1 MKIKKK
7 ILTYLLIISG
17 FVCFSTNTNAE
28 VYKYYNKLN
37 GNQKKAY
44 KKMEKKID
52 AAVSAPLSVKLK
64 SNYLDVIRSI
74 EAMSADRADLFSGN
88 VAVSFESRG
97 NITKVKFPELNGK
110 KLSKKLRDFV
120 DNTNLRGADDFE
132 TAKNIHDFIINHME
146 YDFSSDDSLTDKFS
160 MKGALLNKKAV
171 CEGYARTFKYM
182 CDKYDMPCVLVTGIG
197 TNPLSDSSDKA
208 ANERHMWN
216 YLKLDNSWYAV
227 DTTWDDNLSDETGI
241 CYDYFLVGSDT
252 EDSINTP
259 FYKSHIRNSTF
270 FNFDVDNVKGF
281 NYPELSKESFF
292 GNYSNIYEYLQA
304 NYQSY

>member
-7 ILTYLLIISG
+7 LITYLLIISG
-17 FVCFSTNTNAE
+17 FVCFSTNANAE

-64 SNYLDVIRSI
+64 YNDKDVILSI
-74 EAMSADRADLFSGN
+74 EAIIADRADLFPGN
-88 VAVSFESRG
+88 ILIDFESIG
-97 NITKVKFPELNGK
+97 NMTKVKFSELNGK
-110 KLSKKLRDFV
+110 KLSKKLREFV
-120 DNTNLRGADDFE
+120 NNTNLRGYDDFE
-132 TAKNIHDFIINHME
+132 TAKNIHDFIINHID

-182 CDKYDMPCVLVTGIG
+182 CDKYDIPCVLVTGQG
-197 TNPLSDSSDKA
+197 TNPLSYSSDKA
-208 ANERHMWN
+208 SNEQHMWN

-252 EDSINTP
+252 EDYMNIP
-259 FYKSHIRNSTF
+259 FSKSHIRNSNF

-304 NYQSY
+304 NYK